1 MPIGATTRTPLGVD
15 ERSSIGSLNRKKDSA

>member
-15 ERSSIGSLNRKKDSA
+15 ERFSIGSLNRKKDSA